1 MILKQHLSKQ
11 NCLFRAK
18 EGEFIS
24 RTDLHVH
31 SIEKFAVIRRRAT
44 IVALARSGRNTEIE
58 TRKIAFFIYGSEEA
72 RGKMEEGGKEKNE
85 KEE

>member
-1 MILKQHLSKQ
+1 M
-11 NCLFRAK
+11 
-18 EGEFIS
+18 
-24 RTDLHVH
+24 
-31 SIEKFAVIRRRAT
+31 IRRRAT